1 MHVLVMWARFEDTPP
16 FICWVTE
23 FGKLSCELAFEI
35 PAFRKTL
42 DQQYTVLLSC
52 LFCFV
57 QHVDAEGTGPEYD
70 YPTTEKDEPIPVVKE
85 GEEVPLGGEG
95 TEPVVGEDDRELT
108 DAEIAGTTE
117 KFFTLKYVTLE
128 LCC

>member
-1 MHVLVMWARFEDTPP
+1 MLSHALVMQVRFEETPP

-23 FGKLSCELAFEI
+23 FSKLNCELAFGI
-35 PAFRKTL
+35 PAFQKF
-42 DQQYTVLLSC
+42 
-52 LFCFV
+52 LFCLV
-57 QHVDAEGTGPEYD
+57 QHVDAAGTGPEYV

-85 GEEVPLGGEG
+85 GEEIPLGGEG

-117 KFFTLKYVTLE
+117 KIFTLKYMTHE